1 MTGTITFLTDF
12 GTDAPYVAQM
22 KGVVLSIA
30 PHVRLVDLSH
40 AVPPQSVRL
49 GAIVLADCVRWFP
62 PGTVH
67 VAVVDPGVGTD
78 RPILAAEI
86 GTWRFVAPDNGLWSL
101 LTRRFPIHRV
111 VRLAESSYWNSPV
124 SPTFHGRDIMA
135 PVAAYWA
142 SGIPI
147 EAFGPPAQIECP
159 LAWPSPEIHDD
170 RIVGQVIAAD
180 SFGNLVTNIT
190 QSELAKLGESPGKRH
205 VVVGD
210 DSVLR
215 FVTTYGEAAPDE
227 LVALVGSSGRLELAV
242 VGGSAARRLGVDVP
256 DRCAASL
263 VDAMDR
269 PLKVMVEAVRR

>member
-22 KGVVLSIA
+22 KGAALSIA

-49 GAIVLADCVRWFP
+49 GAIVLADSVPWFP
-62 PGTVH
+62 PGTIH

-101 LTRRFPIHRV
+101 LTERFPVHRV
-111 VRLAESSYWNSPV
+111 VRLIESSYWNRPV

-142 SGIPI
+142 SGTPI
-147 EAFGPPAQIECP
+147 EAFGPPAVVECS
-159 LAWPSPEIHDD
+159 LAWPFPEVHDD

-190 QSELAKLGESPGKRH
+190 QSELAKLGESPGERH

-215 FVTTYGEAAPDE
+215 LVTTYGEAAPDE

-242 VGGSAARRLGVDVP
+242 VGGSAAGRLGVDVP
-256 DRCAASL
+256 DRRAASL
-263 VDAMDR
+263 VDAMDQ
-269 PLKVMVEAVRR
+269 PLRVMVDTVGR